1 MPIPVAQVIGFE
13 RVQIIHI
20 TDDRGFHRRQGKAVQ
35 IHLFPQ
41 FAVRRVFR
49 ALAAF
54 FADDVHFIE
63 KFFIAEI
70 EVVHAVGFEFQHFG
84 QVFRRDI
91 LVINRL
97 AAVGIGVVLSAQS
110 CHASAE
116 FA

>member
-1 MPIPVAQVIGFE
+1 M
-13 RVQIIHI
+13 
-20 TDDRGFHRRQGKAVQ
+20 
-35 IHLFPQ
+35 FPQ
-41 FAVRRVFR
+41 LAVRRIFR

-54 FADDVHFIE
+54 FADNVHFIE

-70 EVVHAVGFEFQHFG
+70 EVVHAVGFELQHFG

-97 AAVGIGVVLSAQS
+97 AAVGIGIVLSAQS
-110 CHASAE
+110 GDAAAE